1 MKKCR
6 VCSKYKRLWKPEQ
19 SSDGQTSPNLR
30 VSQIFKKKYIQPKI
44 LLILQYT
51 TDIKHKLHN
60 ISR

>member
-6 VCSKYKRLWKPEQ
+6 VCSKDKQLWKPEQ

-30 VSQIFKKKYIQPKI
+30 VPQIFKKKYIQPKI
-44 LLILQYT
+44 SFILQYKT
-51 TDIKHKLHN
+51 YINHKLHN